1 MLDGLP
7 TSLPLKNYTGTLG
20 NENSLCWT
28 LSWPVSQLL
37 YIQPVIQTQ
46 RERAPCHQ
54 DNQSKESPSSLAALP
69 ITG

>member
-7 TSLPLKNYTGTLG
+7 TSLPLKNYTGTLR

-46 RERAPCHQ
+46 REIAPCHQ
-54 DNQSKESPSSLAALP
+54 DNQSKQTPSSLAALP